1 MALKIDHEACT
12 LCLRCIEE
20 CPYGALSEVED
31 RIVVSE
37 ACTLCGA
44 CVDVC
49 PVEAIRLELEPAADE
64 AARPSEHRG
73 VWVYA
78 ERHAG
83 RLHSVVF
90 ELIGKGAELAGA
102 LGCRLEVVAAGTGLE
117 GLAEQ
122 LAGLPVDAVHVAEHP
137 ELAEYTDGAH
147 ALAVAHLIGKR
158 RPEIVLA
165 GATAQGRS
173 LMPRV
178 AVLCKTGL
186 TADCTGLE
194 IDPET
199 GNLLQTRP
207 AFGGNVMATIVTAR
221 HRPQMATVRP
231 KVMTAPA
238 RADAAEPEVH
248 RWTLPDG
255 VLPGGVTVIGREE
268 ESRQSVNI
276 ADADALVAGGRGLGG
291 PEGFELLRRLADVLG
306 AEVAASRAAVDAG
319 WAPYERQVGQTGKT
333 VHPDL
338 YVAVG
343 ISGAVQHRAGMQSSG
358 TIVAVNSDPAAPIFE
373 IADYG
378 IVGDY
383 REVLPHVIQQLAELK
398 AAQGAEHE

>member
-1 MALKIDHEACT
+1 
-12 LCLRCIEE
+12 
-20 CPYGALSEVED
+20 
-31 RIVVSE
+31 
-37 ACTLCGA
+37 
-44 CVDVC
+44 
-49 PVEAIRLELEPAADE
+49 
-64 AARPSEHRG
+64 
-73 VWVYA
+73 
-78 ERHAG
+78 
-83 RLHSVVF
+83 
-90 ELIGKGAELAGA
+90 
-102 LGCRLEVVAAGTGLE
+102 
-117 GLAEQ
+117 
-122 LAGLPVDAVHVAEHP
+122 
-137 ELAEYTDGAH
+137 
-147 ALAVAHLIGKR
+147 
-158 RPEIVLA
+158 
-165 GATAQGRS
+165 
-173 LMPRV
+173 MPRV

-291 PEGFELLRRLADVLG
+291 PEGFELLRRLADLLG

-373 IADYG
+373 TADYG

-398 AAQGAEHE
+398 AAEGAEHE